1 MLSHK
6 RKNNHEK
13 SESFLVKLF
22 EILKVKQYHIY
33 ITWTEDGNCLKIK
46 DMSGLTKK
54 ILPKYF
60 KHHNYASFVRQL
72 NMYNFHKLRNQGNF
86 NEQIFQHEKF
96 KKGCSL
102 ENVKQ
107 IKRKIYLENSSF
119 DEDEITNSKQKK
131 NKKEEENISLKNQI
145 QFLINQNKENI
156 EIQNN
161 LKKEIEF
168 LTKKNDLLNNRLD
181 LYNQKLIYQSD
192 ENKKMK
198 GLIQFIILFLRA
210 PQNQKKENSQNLFKN
225 LIYKYVIHHLSKEE
239 SPTDS
244 HTLTDQNEN
253 NIVEH
258 GENFSIN
265 NNDLFFNDLSSLKGK
280 AIKLN
285 ENNIRDDISYS
296 SLPTKNL
303 FDIDLSLVKNNNSS
317 FSIFNNSINNNM
329 VNLNNSNFC
338 KM

>member
-1 MLSHK
+1 
-6 RKNNHEK
+6 
-13 SESFLVKLF
+13 
-22 EILKVKQYHIY
+22 
-33 ITWTEDGNCLKIK
+33 
-46 DMSGLTKK
+46 MSGLTKK

-86 NEQIFQHEKF
+86 NEQIFQHEQF
-96 KKGCSL
+96 KKGCTL

-107 IKRKIYLENSSF
+107 IKRKIYLENSTF
-119 DEDEITNSKQKK
+119 DEDETLNSKTKK
-131 NKKEEENISLKNQI
+131 NKKDENISLKNKI

-181 LYNQKLIYQSD
+181 LYNQKLVYQSD

-244 HTLTDQNEN
+244 HTLTDNQNEN

-285 ENNIRDDISYS
+285 DSNIRDDISYS

-303 FDIDLSLVKNNNSS
+303 FDFDLSLVKNNNSS
-317 FSIFNNSINNNM
+317 FSIFNNSINNI
-329 VNLNNSNFC
+329 NLNSNSYC

>member
-86 NEQIFQHEKF
+86 NEQIFQHDKF
-96 KKGCSL
+96 KKGCTL

-107 IKRKIYLENSSF
+107 IKRKIYLENSTF
-119 DEDEITNSKQKK
+119 DEDETLNSKIKK
-131 NKKEEENISLKNQI
+131 NKKEDENISLKNKI

-181 LYNQKLIYQSD
+181 LYNQKLVYQSD

-210 PQNQKKENSQNLFKN
+210 PQNQKKENSQFNT
-225 LIYKYVIHHLSKEE
+225 IYNFISK
-239 SPTDS
+239 ST
-244 HTLTDQNEN
+244 
-253 NIVEH
+253 
-258 GENFSIN
+258 
-265 NNDLFFNDLSSLKGK
+265 
-280 AIKLN
+280 
-285 ENNIRDDISYS
+285 
-296 SLPTKNL
+296 TKSKKRK
-303 FDIDLSLVKNNNSS
+303 FTKFI
-317 FSIFNNSINNNM
+317 
-329 VNLNNSNFC
+329 
-338 KM
+338 

>member
-86 NEQIFQHEKF
+86 NEQIFQHEQF
-96 KKGCSL
+96 KKGCTL

-107 IKRKIYLENSSF
+107 IKRKIYLENSTF
-119 DEDEITNSKQKK
+119 DEDENSKIKK
-131 NKKEEENISLKNQI
+131 NKKEDENISLKNKI

-181 LYNQKLIYQSD
+181 LYNQKLVCQSD

-244 HTLTDQNEN
+244 RTLTEQNEN

-285 ENNIRDDISYS
+285 DSNIRDDISYS

-303 FDIDLSLVKNNNSS
+303 FDFDLSLVKNNNSS
-317 FSIFNNSINNNM
+317 FSIFNNSINNI
-329 VNLNNSNFC
+329 NLNSNSYC

>member
-1 MLSHK
+1 
-6 RKNNHEK
+6 
-13 SESFLVKLF
+13 
-22 EILKVKQYHIY
+22 
-33 ITWTEDGNCLKIK
+33 
-46 DMSGLTKK
+46 
-54 ILPKYF
+54 
-60 KHHNYASFVRQL
+60 
-72 NMYNFHKLRNQGNF
+72 MYNFHKLRNQGNF
-86 NEQIFQHEKF
+86 NEQIFQHDKF
-96 KKGCSL
+96 KKGCTL

-107 IKRKIYLENSSF
+107 IKRKIYLENSTF
-119 DEDEITNSKQKK
+119 DEDETLNSKIKK
-131 NKKEEENISLKNQI
+131 NKKEDENISLKNKI

-181 LYNQKLIYQSD
+181 LYNQKLVYQSD

-244 HTLTDQNEN
+244 RTLTEQNEN

-285 ENNIRDDISYS
+285 DSNIRDDISYS

-303 FDIDLSLVKNNNSS
+303 FDFDLSLVKNNNSS
-317 FSIFNNSINNNM
+317 FSIFNNSINNI
-329 VNLNNSNFC
+329 NLNSNSYC

>member
-1 MLSHK
+1 MLAHK
-6 RKNNHEK
+6 RKKAHEK
-13 SESFLVKLF
+13 TETFLVKLF
-22 EILKVKQYHIY
+22 EILKVKQYHNY
-33 ITWTEDGNCLKIK
+33 ITWTEDGNCLKVK
-46 DMSGLTKK
+46 DISGLTKK

-72 NMYNFHKLRNQGNF
+72 NMYNFHKIRNQGNF
-86 NEQIFQHEKF
+86 NEQIFQHNKF
-96 KKGCSL
+96 KKDCSL
-102 ENVKQ
+102 ENVKE
-107 IKRKIYLENSSF
+107 IKRKIYYIDNSSI
-119 DEDEITNSKQKK
+119 DEDETISSKQKK
-131 NKKEEENISLKNQI
+131 EKNLENDENISLKNQI
-145 QFLINQNKENI
+145 KLLINQNKENI
-156 EIQNN
+156 QIQKN

-168 LTKKNDLLNNRLD
+168 LTKKNDLLNTRLD

-198 GLIQFIILFLRA
+198 GLLQFIILFLRA
-210 PQNQKKENSQNLFKN
+210 PQIPKKENSQNLFKN
-225 LIYKYVIHHLSKEE
+225 LIYKYVIHHLTKEE

-285 ENNIRDDISYS
+285 ESNIRDDISYS

-329 VNLNNSNFC
+329 ANLNGNLL
-338 KM
+338 

>member
-86 NEQIFQHEKF
+86 NEQIFQHEQF
-96 KKGCSL
+96 KKGCTL

-107 IKRKIYLENSSF
+107 IKRKIYLEN
-119 DEDEITNSKQKK
+119 K
-131 NKKEEENISLKNQI
+131 NKKEDENISLKNKI

-181 LYNQKLIYQSD
+181 LYNQKLVYQSD

-244 HTLTDQNEN
+244 HTLTDNQNEN

-285 ENNIRDDISYS
+285 DSNIRDDISYS

-303 FDIDLSLVKNNNSS
+303 FDFDLSLVKNNNSS
-317 FSIFNNSINNNM
+317 FSIFNNSINNI
-329 VNLNNSNFC
+329 NLNSNSYC